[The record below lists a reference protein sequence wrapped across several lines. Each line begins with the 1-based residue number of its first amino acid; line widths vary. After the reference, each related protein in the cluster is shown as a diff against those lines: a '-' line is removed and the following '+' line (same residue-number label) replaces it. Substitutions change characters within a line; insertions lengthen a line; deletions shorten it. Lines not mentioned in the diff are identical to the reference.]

1 VNKVFVA
8 DLKER
13 DQINSPFLV
22 RDKVM
27 AMAKN
32 GKPYMTLKLMDRSGE
47 VEGRVWDRVDDFD
60 SQFAKD
66 DFICVR
72 AKASVYMDKMQL
84 IVQDLY
90 RIQETEVELSDFLP
104 VSQYDPQQMLAEV
117 NVLIAGMN
125 DDHIKSLLEAFFND
139 VEFVNLFAKAPAAKA
154 MHHVY
159 LGGLLEHSL
168 AVARL
173 GVDIAQRYPNID
185 RDLLICGALLHD
197 VGKVAELRYARSFD
211 YSDAGKLIGHIVL
224 GVEMVDEKI
233 RTIAAFPS
241 LKATLIKHLLLS
253 HHGQYEYGSPKRPK
267 TLEAVVLNFLD
278 DMDSKIN
285 GVQAHIDKD
294 QKGDSGWTGYHRLYD
309 RYFFVGENSADAE
322 RETGNKSP
330 APINEAPSFVPQPA
344 PAQPQPAPAQPQS
357 VPVQPKQARSDV
369 VKSKPQ
375 QRNNSPLSS
384 NLGEQL
390 SGLNLDLFGAKEEQ

>member
-1 VNKVFVA
+1 VTKVFVN

-13 DQINSPFLV
+13 DQIDSPFLV
-22 RDKVM
+22 RDKIM

-47 VEGRVWDRVDDFD
+47 VEGRVWDRVDEFD
-60 SQFAKD
+60 SQFDKD

-72 AKASVYMDKMQL
+72 AKASVYMGKMQL
-84 IVQDLY
+84 IVQDLR
-90 RIQETEVELSDFLP
+90 RIDEANVDLSDFLP

-117 NVLIAGMN
+117 NALIASMS
-125 DDHIKSLLEAFFND
+125 DHHIKLLLGVFFAD
-139 VEFVNLFAKAPAAKA
+139 TDFVKLFCKAPAAKA

-173 GVDIAQRYPNID
+173 ASDIAQRYATID

-197 VGKVAELRYARSFD
+197 IGKVAELRYARSFD

-233 RTIAAFPS
+233 RTIEDFPAI
-241 LKATLIKHLLLS
+241 KATLIKHLLLS
-253 HHGQYEYGSPKRPK
+253 HHGQYDYGSPKRPK
-267 TLEAVVLNFLD
+267 TLEAVVLNFID

-309 RYFFVGENSADAE
+309 RYFFIGEKTAQGQVEQVVEMAEVSAMGESEVAGAPVIPAVAPE
-322 RETGNKSP
+322 VHSGKKTGSDKVRSRNKK
-330 APINEAPSFVPQPA
+330 A
-344 PAQPQPAPAQPQS
+344 
-357 VPVQPKQARSDV
+357 D
-369 VKSKPQ
+369 
-375 QRNNSPLSS
+375 NSPLSS
-384 NLGEQL
+384 KLGEQL
-390 SGLNLDLFGAKEEQ
+390 SGRNLDLFGSKEEQ